1 MPTPTDGNR
10 EELKEAREALIEP
23 TKREDGY
30 VNYDLH

>member
-1 MPTPTDGNR
+1 MRATRSKR
-10 EELKEAREALIEP
+10 EELKAALEALMEP